1 MTKLLVITLVLL
13 VSLLYV
19 SAEHVEEQLRYCYPT
34 EDACKHGDG
43 TLLSCT
49 ER

>member
-1 MTKLLVITLVLL
+1 MTKFLVITVILL

-19 SAEHVEEQLRYCYPT
+19 STEHVEEQLRYCYPT

-43 TLLSCT
+43 KSLSCT